1 MTVRPGWAVAVA
13 RASAVA
19 WQRVAFNPETLPADQ
34 VLGLL
39 CCAPLHLLVRIAAFL
54 CVPFLPVLHSR
65 PRFLSAR
72 LRDRPR
78 LILLPPPELIVPMY
92 SSSPS
97 HLPHHR
103 MRITTATSTTGR
115 LSVFTSSEMP

>member
-97 HLPHHR
+97 SSSSSSDEDYDSDVDDGEV
-103 MRITTATSTTGR
+103 IR
-115 LSVFTSSEMP
+115 LHIE